1 MSASPSHAES
11 GPSGHQ
17 AVRPSKVIA
26 VPSRAGDFVTLMKPR
41 LNFLVLLTTAAAYSL
56 GAGPEST
63 LIDLVHTLLG
73 TFLVAGGAAAI
84 NQVWERATDRLMRR
98 TQRRP
103 MADMR
108 LTVTEGMTFG
118 IALTIIGAAELAYF
132 INPLSSIVALLTTAS
147 YVFLYTPLKLR
158 TSLSTIA
165 GAIPGALPAVIG
177 WAAATNTLSI
187 EGWVLFGIVFMW
199 QMPHFLA
206 IAWMYRDEYAR
217 AGMPLLPVIE
227 PDGRSTGRQAV
238 LYTAALIPLSLMP
251 TGVGLATPWYLA
263 GAIVLGAIL
272 MVMSLEFSVKR
283 DLPTAKRLFFGSIL
297 YLPILWALL
306 VFDHRSLVR

>member
-1 MSASPSHAES
+1 MSASPSHADAA
-11 GPSGHQ
+11 
-17 AVRPSKVIA
+17 AVAEKSH
-26 VPSRAGDFVTLMKPR
+26 SRTGDFVTLTKPR

-63 LIDLVHTLLG
+63 LIDLVHTLAG
-73 TFLVAGGAAAI
+73 TFLVAGGAAAL
-84 NQVWERATDRLMRR
+84 NQVWERQTDRLMRR
-98 TQRRP
+98 TAQRP
-103 MADMR
+103 MADKRMSVAQGSAFGLL
-108 LTVTEGMTFG
+108 LTL
-118 IALTIIGAAELAYF
+118 AGAAELAFF
-132 INPLSSIVALLTTAS
+132 INPLSAIVALLTTAS
-147 YVFLYTPLKLR
+147 YILFYTPLKLR
-158 TSLSTIA
+158 TSLSTIV
-165 GAIPGALPAVIG
+165 GALPGALPAVIG

-238 LYTAALIPLSLMP
+238 LYTAALIPLSMMP
-251 TGVGLATPWYLA
+251 TGVGLATVWYLV

-283 DLPTAKRLFFGSIL
+283 DLATARRLFFGSIL
-297 YLPILWALL
+297 YLPILWAIL
-306 VFDHRSLVR
+306 VFDHRAR

>member
-1 MSASPSHAES
+1 MSASHSHADD

-17 AVRPSKVIA
+17 AIGQSKA
-26 VPSRAGDFVTLMKPR
+26 TDTPSRSGDFVTLTKPR

-84 NQVWERATDRLMRR
+84 NQVWERETDRLMRR

-103 MADMR
+103 MADAR
-108 LTVTEGMTFG
+108 LTVAQGNIFG
-118 IALTIIGAAELAYF
+118 VALTAIGALELAYF
-132 INPLSSIVALLTTAS
+132 INPLSSAVALLTAAS
-147 YVFLYTPLKLR
+147 YIFFYTPLKLR

-165 GAIPGALPAVIG
+165 GAVPGALPAVIG

-206 IAWMYRDEYAR
+206 IAWMYRDDYAR

-238 LYTAALIPLSLMP
+238 LYTAALIPLSMMP
-251 TGVGLATPWYLA
+251 TGVGLATPWYLV
-263 GAIVLGAIL
+263 GAIVLGSIL
-272 MVMSLEFSVKR
+272 MVMSLEFAVKR
-283 DLPTAKRLFFGSIL
+283 NLPTAKRLFFGSIL
-297 YLPILWALL
+297 YLPVLWALL
-306 VFDHRSLVR
+306 VFDHRSLIQ

>member
-1 MSASPSHAES
+1 MSASPSHAEGRPAGQQAS
-11 GPSGHQ
+11 RLAAVGHT
-17 AVRPSKVIA
+17 RT
-26 VPSRAGDFVTLMKPR
+26 GDFITLTKPR

-56 GAGPEST
+56 GARPDAR

-73 TFLVAGGAAAI
+73 TFLVAGGAAAL
-84 NQVWERATDRLMRR
+84 NQVWERQTDRLMRR
-98 TQRRP
+98 TRTRP
-103 MADMR
+103 MADLR
-108 LTVTEGMTFG
+108 LTVAQGTIFG
-118 IALTIIGAAELAYF
+118 ALLTIIGAAELALF
-132 INPLSSIVALLTTAS
+132 INPLSAVVALLTTAS
-147 YVFLYTPLKLR
+147 YVLFYTPLKLR

-165 GAIPGALPAVIG
+165 GAVPGALPAVIG

-238 LYTAALIPLSLMP
+238 LYTAALIPLSMMP
-251 TGVGLATPWYLA
+251 TGVGLATARYMV
-263 GAIVLGAIL
+263 GAIALGAIL
-272 MVMSLEFSVKR
+272 MVMSLEFASKR
-283 DLPTAKRLFFGSIL
+283 DVATAKRLFFGSIL

-306 VFDHRSLVR
+306 VFDHRAL

>member
-1 MSASPSHAES
+1 MAQMAGATMH
-11 GPSGHQ
+11 
-17 AVRPSKVIA
+17 
-26 VPSRAGDFVTLMKPR
+26 SRAGDFITLTKPR

-56 GAGPEST
+56 GAGPGAT
-63 LIDLVHTLLG
+63 LIDLIHTLLG

-84 NQVWERATDRLMRR
+84 NQVWERTTDRLMRR

-103 MADMR
+103 MADER
-108 LTVTEGMTFG
+108 LSVTQGMTFG

-132 INPLSSIVALLTTAS
+132 INPLSAAVALATTAS
-147 YVFLYTPLKLR
+147 YIFFYTPLKLR

-165 GAIPGALPAVIG
+165 GALPGALPAVIG

-238 LYTAALIPLSLMP
+238 LYTAALIPLSMMP
-251 TGVGLATPWYLA
+251 TGVGLASPWYLV

-272 MVMSLEFSVKR
+272 MLMSVEFAVKR
-283 DLPTAKRLFFGSIL
+283 DLATAKRLFFGSIL

-306 VFDHRSLVR
+306 VFDHRSL